1 MNFERNEMKLFSGS
15 ANVPLAEEIAEYLG
29 MSLGHCDPFR
39 FSDGEVNIKIDET
52 VRGHD
57 VFIIQ
62 PTSPPVNENLME
74 LLVMIDAFRRAS
86 ARTIA
91 AVIPYFGYARQDRKA
106 RGRDPIT
113 AKLVA
118 NLITV
123 AGITRIITLDL
134 HAEQIQG
141 FFDIPVDNLL
151 SVPVFA
157 SHFQKNG
164 IYHTDE
170 LVVVS
175 PDIGGVKRA
184 SRFAEKLGL
193 PLAIMDKRRPKDNI
207 AEVVR
212 LIGDVAD
219 KTALVFDDI
228 IDTGR
233 SLAEAAKLIREKGA
247 KRIIAC
253 STHGV
258 FSGDA
263 VELIQNTPEIEAVM
277 ATNSIQQKTLP
288 EKFQI
293 ISVAKLLGEAIMRVR
308 KNLSVSILF
317 R

>member
-1 MNFERNEMKLFSGS
+1 MNYERNEMKLFSGS
-15 ANVPLAEEIAEYLG
+15 ANYPLAERIAEYLG
-29 MSLGHCDPFR
+29 VGLGHCDPFR
-39 FSDGEVNIKIDET
+39 FADGEINIKIDET

-91 AVIPYFGYARQDRKA
+91 AVIPYYGYARQDRKA

-118 NLITV
+118 NLLTV
-123 AGITRIITLDL
+123 AGISRIITLDL

-157 SHFQKNG
+157 SHFQKDG
-164 IYHTDE
+164 AYHAEE
-170 LVVVS
+170 LVAVS

-193 PLAIMDKRRPKDNI
+193 PLAIMDKRRPTDNI

-212 LIGDVAD
+212 LIGDVAG

-233 SLAEAAKLIREKGA
+233 SLVEAARMITTKGA
-247 KRIIAC
+247 RRVIAC

-258 FSGDA
+258 FSSDA
-263 VELIQNTPEIEAVM
+263 VELVQKAPEVEAVLI
-277 ATNSIQQKTLP
+277 TDSIRQKTLP
-288 EKFQI
+288 DKFQI
-293 ISVAKLLGEAIMRVR
+293 ISVARLLGEAIMRVR

-317 R
+317 K